1 MRNIYYIDVFT
12 EKLGFGNPVAVIL
25 NADDLD
31 TQTMQRI
38 AAWTN
43 LSETTFICAPKNG
56 DADYE
61 LRIFTPKNELPFAGH
76 PTIGSCFA
84 AIESGLVEPKNNK
97 IIQECK
103 VGLVEINVGETIE
116 FALPKAQFSEFTNEE
131 TQNLSGLLNQEIIGS
146 PQIVNVGPKWII
158 AQLANAAKVHECKPD
173 FAKMKIFEQAKG
185 ATGVTIFG
193 KYEDSEDFIEV
204 RSYAPSDGIDE
215 DPVCGSGNGSVCA
228 YMLENK
234 LIAPNFSYKARQ
246 GRAINRDGQIFAR
259 IDQNSQIFIGG
270 KCAIGVVG
278 TLEI

>member
-1 MRNIYYIDVFT
+1 MRKILYIDVFT
-12 EKLGFGNPVAVIL
+12 EKLGFGNPVAVVL
-25 NADDLD
+25 DGDDLS
-31 TQTMQRI
+31 TETMQRI

-43 LSETTFICAPKNG
+43 LSETTFICAPQNPA
-56 DADYE
+56 ADYE

-84 AIESGLVEPKNNK
+84 AIQSGYKKPENGK

-116 FALPKAQFSEFTNEE
+116 FALPQTKFTNLSQAD
-131 TQNLSGLLNQEIIGS
+131 TQSLSDILAQEIIGM

-158 AQLANAAKVHECKPD
+158 AQLINADKVLETKPN
-173 FAKMKIFEQAKG
+173 FSKMKIFEQAKG

-193 KYEDSEDFIEV
+193 KYENAEDFIEV
-204 RSYAPSDGIDE
+204 RSFAPSDGIDE

-246 GRAINRDGQIFAR
+246 GRAINRDGQIYAR
-259 IDQNSQIFIGG
+259 IDENGQIFIGG
-270 KCAIGVVG
+270 KCVTGVTG